1 MYEIVRRLID
11 ESFIGHDAW
20 DNKDRPLALCAALL
34 HDLGHGPFS
43 HSFKNINTDH
53 EAYTQAIITTGD
65 TEVNAVLRKVSPE
78 FQEKLRK

>member
-43 HSFKNINTDH
+43 HSFEKYLIQTMKH
-53 EAYTQAIITTGD
+53 TLKRLLLEI
-65 TEVNAVLRKVSPE
+65 LR
-78 FQEKLRK
+78 